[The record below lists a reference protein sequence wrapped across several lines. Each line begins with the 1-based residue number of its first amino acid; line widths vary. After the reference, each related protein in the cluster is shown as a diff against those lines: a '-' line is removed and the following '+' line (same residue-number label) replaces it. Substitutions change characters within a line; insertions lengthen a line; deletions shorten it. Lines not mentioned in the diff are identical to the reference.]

1 MADNDGRAKD
11 ERGRIVSDNS
21 SRASRS
27 HRVARRTSTLRVLD
41 GAPVASPVTGSSPGP
56 TIITPTLGSSEASV
70 GALELVQARYAAHL
84 ERSPLAATTRHSYER
99 QVRAFLA
106 WLDGRG
112 ETTSA
117 VLADPLERDFTV
129 RDYRR
134 ELKDRHLAP
143 ASVNAALSA
152 IDHLYR
158 FLGVG
163 PPEVRREHLEA
174 LAPRALDE
182 NALRAV
188 LRAGERRRSTRDRAI
203 VGLMALAGL
212 RIAEVAGLDVD
223 DVAISAR
230 KGHVLVRHG
239 KGDQSRTVPL
249 GSGARE
255 LVDAWLA
262 ERPETSSPAL
272 FVTTA
277 GNRLSVRS
285 LDRVVRST
293 GAAAGVAL
301 SAHVLRH
308 TFVTRLVRS
317 GVDVMLVAELAG
329 HRSLETTRRYSLP
342 SAEDRA
348 AAVERAGIEC

>member
-1 MADNDGRAKD
+1 MAVR
-11 ERGRIVSDNS
+11 
-21 SRASRS
+21 
-27 HRVARRTSTLRVLD
+27 
-41 GAPVASPVTGSSPGP
+41 
-56 TIITPTLGSSEASV
+56 
-70 GALELVQARYAAHL
+70 ARYVAHL
-84 ERSPLAATTRHSYER
+84 ERSPLAVTTRHSYER

-112 ETTSA
+112 DAASA
-117 VLADPLERDFTV
+117 VLRDPLEADFVV

-134 ELKDRHLAP
+134 ELKDRRLAP

-163 PPEVRREHLEA
+163 PLEVRREHLEA
-174 LAPRALDE
+174 QAPRALDE

-188 LRAGERRRSTRDRAI
+188 LRAGERRASARDRAI

-223 DVAISAR
+223 DVALSAR
-230 KGHVLVRHG
+230 KGHVLVRRG

-249 GSGARE
+249 GAGVRD
-255 LVDAWLA
+255 LVDGWLA
-262 ERPETSSPAL
+262 ERPESTSPAL
-272 FVTTA
+272 FVTSA
-277 GNRLSVRS
+277 GGRLSVRS
-285 LDRVVRST
+285 LDRVVRAT
-293 GAAAGVAL
+293 GGVAGVAL

-317 GVDVMLVAELAG
+317 GADVVLVAELAG

-348 AAVERAGIEC
+348 AAVEYASVEY

>member
-1 MADNDGRAKD
+1 
-11 ERGRIVSDNS
+11 
-21 SRASRS
+21 
-27 HRVARRTSTLRVLD
+27 VAVR
-41 GAPVASPVTGSSPGP
+41 
-56 TIITPTLGSSEASV
+56 
-70 GALELVQARYAAHL
+70 ARYVAHL
-84 ERSPLAATTRHSYER
+84 ERSPLAVTTRHSYER

-112 ETTSA
+112 DAASA
-117 VLADPLERDFTV
+117 VLRDPLEADFVV

-134 ELKDRHLAP
+134 ELKDRRLAP

-163 PPEVRREHLEA
+163 PLEVRREHLEA
-174 LAPRALDE
+174 QAPRALDE

-188 LRAGERRRSTRDRAI
+188 LRAGERRASARDRAI

-223 DVAISAR
+223 DVALSAR
-230 KGHVLVRHG
+230 KGHVLVRRG

-249 GSGARE
+249 GAGVRD
-255 LVDAWLA
+255 LVDGWLA
-262 ERPETSSPAL
+262 ERPESTSPAL
-272 FVTTA
+272 FVTSA
-277 GNRLSVRS
+277 GGRLSVRS
-285 LDRVVRST
+285 LDRVVRAT
-293 GAAAGVAL
+293 GGVAGVAL

-317 GVDVMLVAELAG
+317 GADVVLVAELAG

-348 AAVERAGIEC
+348 AAVEYASVEY